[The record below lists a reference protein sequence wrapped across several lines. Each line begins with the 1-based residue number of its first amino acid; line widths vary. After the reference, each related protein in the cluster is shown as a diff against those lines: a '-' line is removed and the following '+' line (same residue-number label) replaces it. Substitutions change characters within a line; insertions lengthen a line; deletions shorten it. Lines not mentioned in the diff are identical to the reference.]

1 VRREL
6 SSALPPLIVL
16 GPPGVGKGTQA
27 KRLAEHLGRVHLSP
41 GQLLR
46 DAPASGRPLGE
57 NVRDAMAG
65 GELVPNG
72 IVDRL
77 LQERLEQLGPQRGL
91 VLDGY
96 PRTPQQAETLRG
108 MLARLGRLERRP
120 LVLWLQAPPEELM
133 RRLRHRAAQ
142 EHRPDDNER
151 AIARRLELH
160 ESQAP
165 DLLAALARWTDVAR
179 IDASPPADLLTEEI
193 LNTLRER
200 AAAGGGATSVSEQ
213 PMLAGSSRRP
223 SSGSM
228 TWAAVNVRDELPPAC

>member
-1 VRREL
+1 M

-16 GPPGVGKGTQA
+16 GPPGIGKGTQA
-27 KRLAEHLGRVHLSP
+27 KRLAEHLGLEHLSP

-46 DAPASGRPLGE
+46 DAVASGRPLGDD
-57 NVRDAMAG
+57 VGDAMAG
-65 GELVPNG
+65 GELVPSE

-120 LVLWLQAPPEELM
+120 LVLWLQATPEELM

-142 EHRPDDNER
+142 EHRPDDSER

-165 DLLAALARWTDVAR
+165 DLLAALARWTDVVP
-179 IDASPPADLLTEEI
+179 IDASPPADLLTEKI

-200 AAAGGGATSVSEQ
+200 AAAGGSATFLREQ

-223 SSGSM
+223 NSGSM
-228 TWAAVNVRDELPPAC
+228 TWAAVGVRDELPPAC

>member
-1 VRREL
+1 MT
-6 SSALPPLIVL
+6 SALPSLIVL

-27 KRLAEHLGRVHLSP
+27 KRLAERLGLEHLSP

-46 DAPASGRPLGE
+46 DALASGRPLE
-57 NVRDAMAG
+57 DNVRAAMAV
-65 GELVPNG
+65 GELVPNE
-72 IVDRL
+72 IIDRL
-77 LQERLEQLGPQRGL
+77 VQERLEQLGPQRGL

-96 PRTPQQAETLRG
+96 PRTQQQAETLRG

-120 LVLWLQAPPEELM
+120 VVLWLEAPREELM

-160 ESQAP
+160 ESKAP
-165 DLLAALARWTDVAR
+165 SLLATLARWTDVAR
-179 IDASPPADLLTEEI
+179 IDASPPADLLTEKI

-200 AAAGGGATSVSEQ
+200 AAAGGGATSVGEQ

-223 SSGSM
+223 NSGSM
-228 TWAAVNVRDELPPAC
+228 SWAAIPVRDELPPAS